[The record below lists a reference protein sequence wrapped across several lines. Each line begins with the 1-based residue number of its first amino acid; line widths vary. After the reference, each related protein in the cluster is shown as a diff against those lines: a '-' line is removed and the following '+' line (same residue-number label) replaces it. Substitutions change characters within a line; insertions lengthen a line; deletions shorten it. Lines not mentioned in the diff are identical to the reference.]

1 MPLLALALTQALLV
15 SLPPSPTSQPIN
27 VSARPT
33 EDGQPYQVCMFV
45 PSVRQLCMPLL
56 ALTLTLALVM
66 TLALLVS

>member
-1 MPLLALALTQALLV
+1 MPLLALALTLLV

-33 EDGQPYQVCMFV
+33 EDGQPYQVCMVV

-56 ALTLTLALVM
+56 ALTLNLTLAMVM
-66 TLALLVS
+66 TLALLVC

>member
-1 MPLLALALTQALLV
+1 MPLLSLSLTLLV

-33 EDGQPYQVCMFV
+33 EDGQPYQVCMVV

-56 ALTLTLALVM
+56 ALTLNLTLAMVM
-66 TLALLVS
+66 TLALLVC